1 MPEELYTIPFG
12 EADIRRD
19 GDDVTIATYGMMVQ
33 RAVEAADQLAGD
45 GIECEV
51 IDLRSL
57 SPLDTDTI
65 LESVENTGHLV
76 VVDEAP
82 PRCGVAA
89 DVAALVAREGFRDL
103 KAPVGMVTA
112 PHTPVPFSAATGEA
126 LRAHCR
132 EDCRLRAGDPR

>member
-1 MPEELYTIPFG
+1 M
-12 EADIRRD
+12 
-19 GDDVTIATYGMMVQ
+19 
-33 RAVEAADQLAGD
+33 
-45 GIECEV
+45 

-82 PRCGVAA
+82 PRCSVAA
-89 DVAALVAREGFRDL
+89 DVAAQVARDGFADL

-112 PHTPVPFSAATGEA
+112 PHTPVPFSPE
-126 LRAHCR
+126 LEKHFVPSCR
-132 EDCRLRAGDPR
+132 EDRRLRAGHPR